1 MQKIL
6 HGFVSHVQT
15 GLFFNPEDPT
25 TTLVPEDII
34 CVFSPGKVMLREEYR
49 KKCSEQSFTRGY
61 GITITDNLVM
71 DCSEQTDCVARKAN
85 SPSGTEKTVNAMLMS
100 EIFAGKWY
108 AWLEAVDI
116 IRSEDEILYEYGY
129 DPLQAEDSSDTEDSG
144 SGNKRK
150 KKKRKK
156 VLPKADVKSVLA
168 ADPDVIASNAFFRA
182 SLAASS
188 AAVVGIAIPDERST
202 ASLELLSSD
211 VMMADSKAEPF
222 EEDTNITTSSMSAI
236 AVDPHI
242 AASSASATVAIPD
255 ERSTAPDDTGVGSAL
270 AVDSI
275 PVAEAM
281 SAIVVDSDSNALVR
295 TIPGA
300 TGVASPPELSSDVM
314 MADITTNNAII
325 ERLLMSPRRVAPDK
339 EITSST
345 STRGTRVLKAA
356 QAVSKTAVGP
366 TTVQLKENL
375 EERIKSARGNMYCYE
390 GNDIIVETF
399 NRCILP
405 NVSFVLLYINV
416 LLYAQ

>member
-1 MQKIL
+1 
-6 HGFVSHVQT
+6 
-15 GLFFNPEDPT
+15 
-25 TTLVPEDII
+25 
-34 CVFSPGKVMLREEYR
+34 MLREEYR
-49 KKCSEQSFTRGY
+49 KKCSEQSITRGY

-85 SPSGTEKTVNAMLMS
+85 SPSGTEKTVNAILMS

-202 ASLELLSSD
+202 ASFELLSSD

-300 TGVASPPELSSDVM
+300 TGVASPPERSWTDHSS
-314 MADITTNNAII
+314 A
-325 ERLLMSPRRVAPDK
+325 
-339 EITSST
+339 
-345 STRGTRVLKAA
+345 
-356 QAVSKTAVGP
+356 
-366 TTVQLKENL
+366 
-375 EERIKSARGNMYCYE
+375 
-390 GNDIIVETF
+390 
-399 NRCILP
+399 
-405 NVSFVLLYINV
+405 
-416 LLYAQ
+416 